1 MINLHK
7 PSIEAGI
14 DMGLSIRVFLVNDD
28 DTIQQL
34 ALSRYDRL
42 LERDP
47 KESFPQFAGKR
58 IRYALIVVDL
68 VDRKPVEI
76 LHMQYS
82 FLSFDAEGKI
92 DPTYCFFW
100 ITLQIR

>member
-1 MINLHK
+1 
-7 PSIEAGI
+7 
-14 DMGLSIRVFLVNDD
+14 
-28 DTIQQL
+28 
-34 ALSRYDRL
+34 L
-42 LERDP
+42 LERNP

-68 VDRKPVEI
+68 GNRKPVEI

-92 DPTYCFFW
+92 DPTYHIGEARVAFETFTSFDDHQN
-100 ITLQIR
+100 IKTVIDARRRFAKKRYRNEYLSMS